1 MPKEPPRR
9 RLIAMEGIEE
19 RREDGGG
26 ARKLVL
32 AEDVRERDEHK
43 RGRANRRH
51 FLPHRGLLE
60 SQSKPSAPPPT
71 RTDARTGQTID
82 DGLFWPARFLPSSD
96 VRYGRRTKSNKLIM
110 DVHTSRR

>member
-32 AEDVRERDEHK
+32 AEDVRDEHK

-51 FLPHRGLLE
+51 FLPHHGLLE
-60 SQSKPSAPPPT
+60 SQSMPPAK
-71 RTDARTGQTID
+71 TDANGRTGQTID
-82 DGLFWPARFLPSSD
+82 DGLFWPARFFVLF
-96 VRYGRRTKSNKLIM
+96 
-110 DVHTSRR
+110 

>member
-32 AEDVRERDEHK
+32 AEDVRDERK
-43 RGRANRRH
+43 RGRESESAAFFTPSWTARKSIEAVRAAASQDGRADGPDDRRRT
-51 FLPHRGLLE
+51 FFG
-60 SQSKPSAPPPT
+60 PSAFCP
-71 RTDARTGQTID
+71 
-82 DGLFWPARFLPSSD
+82 LPMSD
-96 VRYGRRTKSNKLIM
+96 TAAGRRVIN
-110 DVHTSRR
+110 

>member
-32 AEDVRERDEHK
+32 AEDRDEHK

-60 SQSKPSAPPPT
+60 SQSKPPAPPPVET
-71 RTDARTGQTID
+71 DGRDHDGRAGRTVGPNSCKFR
-82 DGLFWPARFLPSSD
+82 DGLLKNFFTDLSSRG
-96 VRYGRRTKSNKLIM
+96 VY
-110 DVHTSRR
+110 

>member
-1 MPKEPPRR
+1 MPKEPPPRR

-32 AEDVRERDEHK
+32 AEDVKDEHK
-43 RGRANRRH
+43 RGRANRRL

-60 SQSKPSAPPPT
+60 SQSKPPAPPPVETDAT
-71 RTDARTGQTID
+71 RTDGPDDRRRTFLARP
-82 DGLFWPARFLPSSD
+82 LFCPLPMSD
-96 VRYGRRTKSNKLIM
+96 TAIGRRVIN
-110 DVHTSRR
+110 

>member
-32 AEDVRERDEHK
+32 AEDVRDERK
-43 RGRANRRH
+43 RGRESESAAFFTPSWTARKSIEAARAAASRDGRGQDGRARRSTTDF
-51 FLPHRGLLE
+51 FLARLLFALFRCPIR
-60 SQSKPSAPPPT
+60 PS
-71 RTDARTGQTID
+71 DEE
-82 DGLFWPARFLPSSD
+82 
-96 VRYGRRTKSNKLIM
+96 
-110 DVHTSRR
+110 